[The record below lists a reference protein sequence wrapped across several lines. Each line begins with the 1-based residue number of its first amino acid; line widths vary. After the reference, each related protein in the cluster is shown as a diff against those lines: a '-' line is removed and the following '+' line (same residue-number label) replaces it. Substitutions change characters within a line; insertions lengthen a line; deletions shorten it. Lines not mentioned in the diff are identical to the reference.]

1 MYKNILVATALDHA
15 HDIAAAF
22 DIARALAA
30 EGASLTALHVLEDI
44 PAYAAQYVPAEQA
57 GTRHAEAEAQLKAD
71 LGGVANVKPVVVSG
85 HPGSTIV
92 EYADR
97 SRHRL
102 HHHRLPPP
110 RPAGLFPR
118 LHRRPRRPP
127 RQMRGACH
135 QVSEGG
141 GLAPLRLVLPASRN
155 SFGQL

>member
-92 EYADR
+92 EYADDHGIDCIIIASHR
-97 SRHRL
+97 PGLQDYFLGSTAGRVVRHAKCAAHVIR
-102 HHHRLPPP
+102 
-110 RPAGLFPR
+110 
-118 LHRRPRRPP
+118 
-127 RQMRGACH
+127 
-135 QVSEGG
+135 
-141 GLAPLRLVLPASRN
+141 
-155 SFGQL
+155 

>member
-57 GTRHAEAEAQLKAD
+57 GARHAEAEAQLKAD

-92 EYADR
+92 EYADDHGIDCIIIASHR
-97 SRHRL
+97 PGLQDYFLGSTAGRVVRHAKCAVHVIR
-102 HHHRLPPP
+102 
-110 RPAGLFPR
+110 
-118 LHRRPRRPP
+118 
-127 RQMRGACH
+127 
-135 QVSEGG
+135 
-141 GLAPLRLVLPASRN
+141 
-155 SFGQL
+155 

>member
-92 EYADR
+92 EYADDHGIDCIIIASHR
-97 SRHRL
+97 PGLQDYFLGSTAGRVVRHAKCAVHVIR
-102 HHHRLPPP
+102 
-110 RPAGLFPR
+110 
-118 LHRRPRRPP
+118 
-127 RQMRGACH
+127 
-135 QVSEGG
+135 
-141 GLAPLRLVLPASRN
+141 
-155 SFGQL
+155 

>member
-92 EYADR
+92 EYADDHDIDCIIIASHR
-97 SRHRL
+97 PGLQDYFLGSTAGRVVRHAKCAVHVIR
-102 HHHRLPPP
+102 
-110 RPAGLFPR
+110 
-118 LHRRPRRPP
+118 
-127 RQMRGACH
+127 
-135 QVSEGG
+135 
-141 GLAPLRLVLPASRN
+141 
-155 SFGQL
+155 